1 MIDRGEMT
9 PQKQLEQTFDRMW
22 DDIRGAKLYAGQ
34 PRSEASTQSV
44 SLARRALHLATES
57 QSDRLLL
64 QAWGM
69 LSYSLTANEQYE
81 EAIPYYK
88 NAIEK
93 LESMGEQEQAARQRI
108 GYVAALTHAGRH
120 LDALDVAEVADKWF
134 TKTGD
139 EHARARLFTNLG
151 ILYRRLDDYSNAAKY
166 YRKAANIFEAM
177 NDRQALAQTCLNLA
191 NCFSNIDRF
200 EESNKLYERSEKLSD
215 ALGLADLSA
224 QASYNRAYLSFLR
237 GRYSEAL
244 QAFSRLRDR
253 FEISGSQR
261 HGALCDLDQAEI
273 YLQLNLAEDASIL
286 ARRPSAYFQDFNLN
300 YEW

>member
-69 LSYSLTANEQYE
+69 LAYSLTANEQYG

-151 ILYRRLDDYSNAAKY
+151 ILPESRKY
-166 YRKAANIFEAM
+166 
-177 NDRQALAQTCLNLA
+177 L
-191 NCFSNIDRF
+191 
-200 EESNKLYERSEKLSD
+200 RSDE
-215 ALGLADLSA
+215 
-224 QASYNRAYLSFLR
+224 
-237 GRYSEAL
+237 
-244 QAFSRLRDR
+244 
-253 FEISGSQR
+253 
-261 HGALCDLDQAEI
+261 
-273 YLQLNLAEDASIL
+273 
-286 ARRPSAYFQDFNLN
+286 
-300 YEW
+300 